1 MSLLDAIHTSA
12 SHLLII
18 RFSDCRKITK
28 LEEENAKIF
37 ERFDELE
44 TRMTQQH
51 KDYIKTLGKLHPLGD
66 AKTARAATFSPM
78 QRRRARRGAADSPA
92 RK

>member
-28 LEEENAKIF
+28 LEEENSKIF

-51 KDYIKTLGKLHPLGD
+51 KDYIKTLSKLLPLGD
-66 AKTARAATFSPM
+66 ASKTARAARFSPIPK
-78 QRRRARRGAADSPA
+78 RARRGAAGSPA